1 MRLADSNPSKRLEA
15 CRTRLS
21 KGESYF
27 VALDLLE
34 VAEAAK
40 AFVST
45 TSVFRQPRSSR
56 LEFEALAVALI
67 KAESA

>member
-1 MRLADSNPSKRLEA
+1 MTGLADSNPRKRLEA
-15 CRTRLS
+15 
-21 KGESYF
+21 
-27 VALDLLE
+27 LLE

-45 TSVFRQPRSSR
+45 TSYFRQPRSSR
-56 LEFEALAVALI
+56 AEFEALAIALI